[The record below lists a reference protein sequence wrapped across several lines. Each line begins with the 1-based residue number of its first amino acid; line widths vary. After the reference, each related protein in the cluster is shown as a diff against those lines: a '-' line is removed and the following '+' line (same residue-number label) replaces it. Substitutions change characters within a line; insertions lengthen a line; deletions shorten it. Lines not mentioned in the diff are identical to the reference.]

1 MREGLDTSPRPV
13 RQSSFAFRAAVYHN
27 SSTNQADSD
36 RPVLINFAL
45 VALALSVIDGD
56 TVRRGGETYRIANI
70 DAPEIKSAKCDA
82 EARLALVAKRRLEQ
96 ILASGKVKIIS
107 GDPATGRM
115 RDRHNRILARIFV
128 NGRDVGDTL
137 VMEGLARPWEG
148 RRRSWCAPN

>member
-1 MREGLDTSPRPV
+1 M
-13 RQSSFAFRAAVYHN
+13 
-27 SSTNQADSD
+27 
-36 RPVLINFAL
+36 LIYASL
-45 VALALSVIDGD
+45 LAIALSVIDGD
-56 TVRRGGETYRIANI
+56 TIVADGKRVRIANI

-96 ILASGKVKIIS
+96 ILASGKVKIIV